1 MNLTQTRQVPIAG
14 RKQKPELGDPFYPEA
29 PEVFGSGSGLG
40 ANYPGERTSIQVGCL
55 VEREAHKKR
64 LESKRSA
71 TARGKGSRRKQVTYT
86 YIEYWFHWQE
96 KDKESVKW
104 RGRSCYLGGH
114 PKGQQPRGK
123 LANRLD
129 VIETQY
135 KRGRPYGETLAL
147 LGMAEKGNSRSRS
160 K

>member
-1 MNLTQTRQVPIAG
+1 MNLTQTRQFPIAG
-14 RKQKPELGDPFYPEA
+14 RKLKPELGDPIYPEA
-29 PEVFGSGSGLG
+29 PEVFGSGSG

-71 TARGKGSRRKQVTYT
+71 TARGKGSRRKQVTYA

-96 KDKESVKW
+96 KGKEGKW

-123 LANRLD
+123 LASRLD
-129 VIETQY
+129 IVETQY
-135 KRGRPYGETLAL
+135 KRGRPYGETLSL
-147 LGMAEKGNSRSRS
+147 MGMADKAGSRRLPS